1 MIMEDIVDSGDD
13 PEIGQSDS
21 ISLCSSSTKSGSE
34 SNDEIGVD
42 QLPPKQVRTR
52 DGLAFWSNQ
61 LQQQL

>member
-13 PEIGQSDS
+13 SEIGQSDS

-52 DGLAFWSNQ
+52 DGLAF
-61 LQQQL
+61 